1 MKTRSRKPKK
11 RGGPLSENVQIRK
24 IDLNLFRVFDAVMQ
38 QRSVSRA
45 AKALSVTPSAISH
58 SLSRLRDAIDDE
70 LFIPGVSGM
79 QPTPRA
85 VELASDIGKGLQNF
99 HSALMTKPFVPARA
113 IRMFR
118 IVASDH
124 VSILVLP
131 RLIQRLSETAPNI
144 DLRIFPLSRLDAV
157 RQLEGDR
164 LDLLI
169 GWFGRLPDTLHRSS
183 LYKEQEAMVV
193 RAGHPLT
200 KARITKQ
207 RLFQFPHVVVE
218 VTGTEEQ
225 EQDGFMDDEG
235 VFRRVWME
243 RALLEFQDKNVS
255 LVGRAAV
262 CVPYFAAVAPMLEMT
277 DMVAT
282 LPRRL
287 AVWLAERN
295 SIVLLE
301 LPYKPITLEV
311 EMVWH
316 DRLAR
321 DPGFRW
327 IREALA
333 SSAAEFAASI
343 EEKTQSLA
351 GN

>member
-1 MKTRSRKPKK
+1 MK
-11 RGGPLSENVQIRK
+11 
-24 IDLNLFRVFDAVMQ
+24 
-38 QRSVSRA
+38 
-45 AKALSVTPSAISH
+45 
-58 SLSRLRDAIDDE
+58 
-70 LFIPGVSGM
+70 
-79 QPTPRA
+79 PTPRA
-85 VELASDIGKGLQNF
+85 VELASDIRKGLQNF
-99 HSALMTKPFVPARA
+99 HSALMTKPFVPTRA
-113 IRMFR
+113 IRTFR
-118 IVASDH
+118 IAASDY

-131 RLIQRLSETAPNI
+131 RLIQRLAESAPNI

-157 RQLEGDR
+157 HHLEGDR

-169 GWFGRLPDTLHRSS
+169 GWFGGLPDTLHRSS

-218 VTGTEEQ
+218 MTGTEEH
-225 EQDGFMDDEG
+225 EEDGFMDDEG
-235 VFRRVWME
+235 VLRRVWIE

-255 LVGRAAV
+255 LAGRAAV
-262 CVPYFAAVAPMLEMT
+262 CVPYFAAVVPILEMT

-287 AVWLAERN
+287 ALRLPQRD
-295 SIVLLE
+295 SIVLLK
-301 LPYKPITLEV
+301 LPYKPITVEV

-316 DRLAR
+316 ERVAR

-327 IREALA
+327 IREVLA
-333 SSAAEFAASI
+333 SSAAAFAASDDS
-343 EEKTQSLA
+343 TLA
-351 GN
+351 GIQSTRDS

>member
-11 RGGPLSENVQIRK
+11 RGGSLSENVQIRRV
-24 IDLNLFRVFDAVMQ
+24 DLNLFRVFEAVMQ

-70 LFIPGVSGM
+70 LFIPAASGM
-79 QPTPRA
+79 QPTRRA
-85 VELASDIGKGLQNF
+85 VELASDIRKGLQNF
-99 HSALMTKPFVPARA
+99 QSALMTKPFVPARA
-113 IRMFR
+113 IRTFR
-118 IVASDH
+118 IAASDY

-131 RLIQRLSETAPNI
+131 RLIKRLAETAPNI
-144 DLRIFPLSRLDAV
+144 DLRIFPLSRLDVV
-157 RQLEGDR
+157 RNMEGDR

-183 LYKEQEAMVV
+183 LYEEQEAMVV

-200 KARITKQ
+200 KTGITKQ

-218 VTGTEEQ
+218 MTGTEEH
-225 EQDGFMDDEG
+225 EQDGFLDDEG
-235 VFRRVWME
+235 VSRRVWIE
-243 RALLEFQDKNVS
+243 RALLEFQDKDVS
-255 LVGRAAV
+255 LAGRAAV
-262 CVPYFAAVAPMLEMT
+262 CVPYFAAVIPMLKVT

-287 AVWLAERN
+287 ALRLAESD
-295 SIVLLE
+295 SIVLLK
-301 LPYKPITLEV
+301 LPYKPITVEV

-316 DRLAR
+316 GRVAR
-321 DPGFRW
+321 DPGLRW
-327 IREALA
+327 IREVLT

-343 EEKTQSLA
+343 DEKTQSLA

>member
-11 RGGPLSENVQIRK
+11 RGGSLSENVQIRK
-24 IDLNLFRVFDAVMQ
+24 VDLNLFRVFDAVMQ

-58 SLSRLRDAIDDE
+58 SLSRLRAAIDDD
-70 LFIPGVSGM
+70 LFVPGVSGM
-79 QPTPRA
+79 QPTPCA
-85 VELASDIGKGLQNF
+85 VELASDIRKGLQNF

-113 IRMFR
+113 IRTFR
-118 IVASDH
+118 IAASDH
-124 VSILVLP
+124 VCILVLP
-131 RLIQRLSETAPNI
+131 RLIQRLAETAPNI

-183 LYKEQEAMVV
+183 LYNEQEAMVV

-218 VTGTEEQ
+218 VTGTEEH

-235 VFRRVWME
+235 VSRRVWME
-243 RALLEFQDKNVS
+243 RALLEFQNKNVS

-295 SIVLLE
+295 SIVLLK
-301 LPYKPITLEV
+301 LPYKPITFEV

-316 DRLAR
+316 DRLAG

-343 EEKTQSLA
+343 EEKTKSLA

>member
-1 MKTRSRKPKK
+1 MKTRSRNSKK
-11 RGGPLSENVQIRK
+11 RGEPLSENVQIRRV
-24 IDLNLFRVFDAVMQ
+24 DLNLFRVFDAVMQ

-58 SLSRLRDAIDDE
+58 SLSRLRDAIGDE
-70 LFIPGVSGM
+70 LFVPGVSGM

-85 VELASDIGKGLQNF
+85 VELYSNIRTGLQNF

-113 IRMFR
+113 IRTFR
-118 IVASDH
+118 IAASDY
-124 VSILVLP
+124 VSVLVLP
-131 RLIQRLSETAPNI
+131 GLIKRLAETAPNI

-157 RQLEGDR
+157 RNLEGDR

-183 LYKEQEAMVV
+183 LYEEQEAMVV
-193 RAGHPLT
+193 RRGHPLT

-218 VTGTEEQ
+218 MTGTEEH
-225 EQDGFMDDEG
+225 EKDGFLDDEG
-235 VFRRVWME
+235 VSRRVWIE
-243 RALLEFQDKNVS
+243 RALLEFQDKQVS
-255 LVGRAAV
+255 LAGRAAV
-262 CVPYFAAVAPMLEMT
+262 CVPYFAAVVPMLEVT

-287 AVWLAERN
+287 ALRLAERD
-295 SIVLLE
+295 SIVLLK
-301 LPYKPITLEV
+301 LPYNPITVEV

-316 DRLAR
+316 ERVGS

-327 IREALA
+327 IREVLA
-333 SSAAEFAASI
+333 SSAAESAVSF
-343 EEKTQSLA
+343 EQET
-351 GN
+351 